1 MSWFIP
7 HDVNESSYGLYAQDF
22 PELDIQLQAPTVE
35 FVDGEPAYVILD
47 SPIQACPRLSPR
59 SLIPRRLVSRACPR
73 LSPRLVPS
81 GAGPR
86 SLIGDLSPRLV
97 PSGAGPRSLI
107 GDLSPRPLIG
117 ERLVSRNFGDRSP
130 EFKFNS
136 SKLRL
141 EHCPHCGEPQ
151 VVRMGDKDSE
161 DTVCLAC
168 GETTLEEL
176 R

>member
-7 HDVNESSYGLYAQDF
+7 HDVNESSYDLYAQDF

-47 SPIQACPRLSPR
+47 SPIQACPR
-59 SLIPRRLVSRACPR
+59 RLVSRACPR

-86 SLIGDLSPRLV
+86 SLIG
-97 PSGAGPRSLI
+97 
-107 GDLSPRPLIG
+107 

-136 SKLRL
+136 RKLRL

>member
-7 HDVNESSYGLYAQDF
+7 HDVNESSYDLYAQDF

-47 SPIQACPRLSPR
+47 SPIQACPR
-59 SLIPRRLVSRACPR
+59 RLVSRACPR

-86 SLIGDLSPRLV
+86 SLIGDLSPR
-97 PSGAGPRSLI
+97 S
-107 GDLSPRPLIG
+107 LIG

-136 SKLRL
+136 RKLRL

>member
-7 HDVNESSYGLYAQDF
+7 HDVNESSYDLYAQDF

-47 SPIQACPRLSPR
+47 SPIQACPR
-59 SLIPRRLVSRACPR
+59 RLVSRT
-73 LSPRLVPS
+73 
-81 GAGPR
+81 
-86 SLIGDLSPRLV
+86 
-97 PSGAGPRSLI
+97 
-107 GDLSPRPLIG
+107 
-117 ERLVSRNFGDRSP
+117 FGDRSP

-136 SKLRL
+136 RKLRL

>member
-47 SPIQACPRLSPR
+47 SPIQACPR
-59 SLIPRRLVSRACPR
+59 RLVSRACPR

-86 SLIGDLSPRLV
+86 
-97 PSGAGPRSLI
+97 A
-107 GDLSPRPLIG
+107 LIG

-136 SKLRL
+136 RKLRL

>member
-7 HDVNESSYGLYAQDF
+7 HDVNESSYDLYAQDF

-59 SLIPRRLVSRACPR
+59 
-73 LSPRLVPS
+73 LVPS

-86 SLIGDLSPRLV
+86 S
-97 PSGAGPRSLI
+97 
-107 GDLSPRPLIG
+107 LIG

-136 SKLRL
+136 RKLRL

-168 GETTLEEL
+168 GETTLDEL

>member
-7 HDVNESSYGLYAQDF
+7 HDVNESSYDLYAQDF

-47 SPIQACPRLSPR
+47 SPIQACPRRLVSR
-59 SLIPRRLVSRACPR
+59 ACPRRLVSRACPR
-73 LSPRLVPS
+73 LS
-81 GAGPR
+81 PR

-107 GDLSPRPLIG
+107 GDLSPRSLIG

-136 SKLRL
+136 RKLRL

>member
-7 HDVNESSYGLYAQDF
+7 HDVNESSYDLYAQDF

-59 SLIPRRLVSRACPR
+59 SLI
-73 LSPRLVPS
+73 
-81 GAGPR
+81 
-86 SLIGDLSPRLV
+86 GDLSPRLV

-107 GDLSPRPLIG
+107 VDLSPRSLIG

-136 SKLRL
+136 RKLRL